1 MQNNAAKAKSTIQL
15 KKSTISRLKK
25 HGFLGE
31 SYENVVNN
39 MLEHMEKCDR
49 YWSDRF

>member
-1 MQNNAAKAKSTIQL
+1 MERNTLEAKSTIQL

-25 HGFLGE
+25 HGFLGD
-31 SYENVVNN
+31 SYEKVLNR
-39 MLEHMEKCDR
+39 MLEFLEKSDS